1 MAVKASEPGLPFR
14 VHGLHP
20 LQGQGGW
27 TDPEPGG
34 LCGAGCHDGGVQGDT
49 QHHGRG
55 QREFQVL
62 DGDAQRPEEPWCA
75 GRAVLLRGRP
85 ARLQGGNQ
93 CRIPTG
99 ADTALRHPH
108 AAQLVQ
114 ICELQRP
121 EEVLVRL
128 QDGVQCPEREG
139 WPGCAGGHPG
149 EVGGGDT
156 PMPSATWR
164 TTGKMSVPSSSSPMK
179 SGA

>member
-1 MAVKASEPGLPFR
+1 MFLSWVLKVKSQLLIPLYGGKSMSSETTAVAVQYRLQDPAGDQGMPEPSPEPGLPFR

-85 ARLQGGNQ
+85 ARFQGGNQ
-93 CRIPTG
+93 CRVPPG
-99 ADTALRHPH
+99 PDPALP
-108 AAQLVQ
+108 
-114 ICELQRP
+114 P
-121 EEVLVRL
+121 
-128 QDGVQCPEREG
+128 
-139 WPGCAGGHPG
+139 
-149 EVGGGDT
+149 
-156 PMPSATWR
+156 
-164 TTGKMSVPSSSSPMK
+164 
-179 SGA
+179 